1 MQRKMRDLPDFER
14 EYKRMRNEMEEHMTE
29 IDGDAMIMATA
40 AMQYAITSLRINNYS
55 PRQIEDLVRILM
67 KQPRLN

>member
-14 EYKRMRNEMEEHMTE
+14 EYRRMRNEMEQHMTE
-29 IDGDAMIMATA
+29 IDGDAMIMATV

-55 PRQIEDLVRILM
+55 PRQIEDLVRVLM

>member
-14 EYKRMRNEMEEHMTE
+14 EYRRMRHEMEEHMTE
-29 IDGDAMIMATA
+29 IDGDAMIMATV

>member
-1 MQRKMRDLPDFER
+1 MRDLPDFER
-14 EYKRMRNEMEEHMTE
+14 EYRRMRNEMEQHMTE
-29 IDGDAMIMATA
+29 IDGDAMIMATV

-55 PRQIEDLVRILM
+55 PRQIEDLVRVLM

>member
-29 IDGDAMIMATA
+29 IDGDAMIMATV

-67 KQPRLN
+67 KQPQLN

>member
-14 EYKRMRNEMEEHMTE
+14 EYRRMRNEMEEHMTE
-29 IDGDAMIMATA
+29 IDGDAMIMATV

>member
-1 MQRKMRDLPDFER
+1 MQRKMRDLPDVER

-29 IDGDAMIMATA
+29 IDGDAMIMATV